1 MNFDDMTPLPNF
13 LFISLGPLFP
23 RIRVVGHWGI
33 AGCLNDYL
41 YLLCIQDCCSSEDSI
56 SSPFI
61 LSGFP
66 YSWAEVWLSNERAE
80 QKSAARALLC
90 RDEECAILCPE
101 NKGFHE

>member
-1 MNFDDMTPLPNF
+1 MEMTFNDMTPLPYF

-56 SSPFI
+56 SLPSFSLVSPI
-61 LSGFP
+61 HGLKYG
-66 YSWAEVWLSNERAE
+66 
-80 QKSAARALLC
+80 
-90 RDEECAILCPE
+90 
-101 NKGFHE
+101 